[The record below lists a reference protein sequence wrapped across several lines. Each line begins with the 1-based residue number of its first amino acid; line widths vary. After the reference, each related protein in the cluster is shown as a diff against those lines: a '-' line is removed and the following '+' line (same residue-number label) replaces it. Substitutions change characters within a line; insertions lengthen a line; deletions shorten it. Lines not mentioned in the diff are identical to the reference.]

1 MENFV
6 YLGKVSL
13 LISICWL
20 IYHFLLQNESF
31 KHFNRWFLIAGIGIS
46 FLLPL
51 VTLTKVVEI
60 PMVEQIQF
68 QEVITSKHSFGGN
81 IEEELRTNLDP
92 FNLFFFIYLLG
103 VSLMCLKLI
112 IQLISLRRLASK
124 CRTEKIEGI
133 THYLAPIPIASFSF
147 FKGIFYHKNSHDDES
162 LHMIITHEKVH
173 INDLHSIDLI
183 LGNLLQL
190 TLWFLPFAYFYRKS
204 IIENLEF
211 LADKKTLDQLQDKKQ
226 YQYTL
231 LHSVQAQ
238 SPQFIGNFFFSY
250 SSLKKRIM
258 NMNQK
263 QSAPSHRLKS
273 LVLLPVL
280 SLFVFLFQT
289 ETIAKQ
295 VPQQNAKITS
305 VAYEQQNKIPKDSTL
320 AVASFTT
327 KMETSI
333 NKTTSDEEISQ
344 LVSSFKEIM
353 DVDIKIS
360 ALKRN
365 KKGEITKIHIKVEDK
380 EANLVSEQKVE
391 STNGI
396 DPIIVY
402 RKKGKENDILAV
414 ASEAII
420 RKKEGVKNKNTSSA
434 LTAVL
439 KDKEEVYFNGKKL
452 DITKKNVFTTYKIE
466 KETEKSLYLKGT
478 FIEALDNLKEVM
490 KLVNQE
496 PTFYIISKSEF
507 NQDQK
512 ISVMH
517 VSSNSFITSN
527 EINAYQK
534 VSDVKV
540 ETHGNVGNFYD
551 VPTPLST
558 SPIKQGNLVYLVN
571 GKIIDDELLKEISP
585 QSIERVEVLK
595 NKEEIQKH
603 TKKEVDGVVKITL
616 KEIAAKPPKIEVFDI
631 ELEDEEEDENIDDF
645 LLDGNK
651 VEFKADEMEIENV
664 KIYAAS
670 TFDFSKNEAHLFY
683 MNGKKMK
690 DKDVDN
696 LLEKGGEFKRVIVIT
711 NKEEIKKYTKKN
723 IDQIILLETK

>member
-68 QEVITSKHSFGGN
+68 QEVITHKHSFGGN

-103 VSLMCLKLI
+103 VSLMSLKLI
-112 IQLISLRRLASK
+112 IQLISLRKLANK
-124 CRTEKIEGI
+124 CKTEKIEGI
-133 THYLAPIPIASFSF
+133 THYHAPIPIASFSF

-211 LADKKTLDQLQDKKQ
+211 LADKKTVNQLQDKKQ

-238 SPQFIGNFFFSY
+238 SPKFIGNFFFSY

-305 VAYEQQNKIPKDSTL
+305 VAYEQQNKIPKDSTFL
-320 AVASFTT
+320 AVASLTT
-327 KMETSI
+327 KMEASI

-420 RKKEGVKNKNTSSA
+420 RQKEGVKNKNTSSA

-452 DITKKNVFTTYKIE
+452 DITKKNVFTTYEIE

-478 FIEALDNLKEVM
+478 FIEALDNLREVM

-517 VSSNSFITSN
+517 VSSNSSITSN
-527 EINAYQK
+527 EINAYQN
-534 VSDVKV
+534 VSEV
-540 ETHGNVGNFYD
+540 EDNSQNDINLFGTTKPHHVSVSQTENV
-551 VPTPLST
+551 L
-558 SPIKQGNLVYLVN
+558 YLIN
-571 GKIIDDELLKEISP
+571 GEVTDRTILREINP
-585 QSIERVEVLK
+585 ADIESIEVLK

-631 ELEDEEEDENIDDF
+631 ELKDEEEDKNINDF

-664 KIYAAS
+664 KIYDAS